1 MTSGTTTF
9 TWSGATGNVT
19 AYYVWIGTSPG
30 TANIGGYTPPPGTSL
45 TVTLP
50 TTGATIYVRLW
61 TQING
66 TTMLYNDYTYTE
78 ATISAATMTLPTPSS
93 TLTSGT
99 TTFTW
104 SGATGN
110 VTAYYVWIGTSPGT
124 ANIGGY
130 TPPPGTSLTVN
141 LPTTGATIYVRLWT
155 QINGTTMLYNDYTY
169 TEATISAATMTLP
182 TPSSTLTSG
191 TTTFTWSGATG
202 NVTAYYVWIGTS
214 PGTANIGGYTPPPG
228 TSLTVTLPT
237 TGATIYV
244 RLWTQ
249 INGTTMLYNDY
260 TYTEFQ

>member
-1 MTSGTTTF
+1 M
-9 TWSGATGNVT
+9 
-19 AYYVWIGTSPG
+19 
-30 TANIGGYTPPPGTSL
+30 
-45 TVTLP
+45 
-50 TTGATIYVRLW
+50 RLW

-78 ATISAATMTLPTPSS
+78 ATISAATMTGPTPSS

-228 TSLTVTLPT
+228 TSLTVNLPT